1 MRDIRKGSVWKCL
14 IFRAIGNKWRRIDYG
29 RQAREILPGNF
40 GPVQFSTEPASKYF
54 LCASIEGKP
63 DRTAGALALRTG
75 EPIPKSNN

>member
-14 IFRAIGNKWRRIDYG
+14 IFRAIGNKWRRFDYG

-54 LCASIEGKP
+54 LLFYAEVKDQDCGLYQKAVDDFTDSIQ
-63 DRTAGALALRTG
+63 
-75 EPIPKSNN
+75 